1 VEMAQFLKIDEVKH
15 NQKPSC
21 DEVAELTR
29 KFIAEAK
36 KFFDVSYC

>member
-1 VEMAQFLKIDEVKH
+1 MAQFLKIDEVRH